1 MIFGG
6 RWGVSIILAGAVL
19 AACQPR
25 VDIHGFMPNAELV
38 AQVQPGELTRA
49 GVAEVLGSPSTI
61 ATFDADTWY
70 YITQKTRSFAFLK
83 PEIIDQ
89 EVLMIKFDDDQVVSA
104 VVRYTIE
111 DGLIIDP
118 VSRKTPTV
126 GKELTFLQQL
136 FGNVGRFAK

>member
-1 MIFGG
+1 MNFGG
-6 RWGVSIILAGAVL
+6 RLGVTIFLASAVL
-19 AACQPR
+19 GACQPR
-25 VDIHGFMPNAELV
+25 VDIHGFMPNPNLV
-38 AQVQPGELTRA
+38 AQVQPGELTRT

-89 EVLMIKFDDDQVVSA
+89 EVLVIKFDDDQVVSA
-104 VVRYTIE
+104 VEHYTIE

>member
-1 MIFGG
+1 MA
-6 RWGVSIILAGAVL
+6 SAVL
-19 AACQPR
+19 GACQPR
-25 VDIHGFMPNAELV
+25 VDIHGFMPNPDLV

-89 EVLMIKFDDDQVVSA
+89 EVLVIKFDDDQVVSA
-104 VVRYTIE
+104 VEHYTIE